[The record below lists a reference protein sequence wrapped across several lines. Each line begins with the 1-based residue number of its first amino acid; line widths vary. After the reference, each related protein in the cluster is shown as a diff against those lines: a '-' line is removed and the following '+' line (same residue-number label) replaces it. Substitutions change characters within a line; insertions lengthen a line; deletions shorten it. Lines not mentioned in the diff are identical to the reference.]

1 MVRASVVCISHGGG
15 PLPVIGGPGHRDIIH
30 SLKNRVPKI
39 LKIGTPEA
47 PRGIVC
53 VTAHWSEHQPTISS
67 ASHHDL
73 YYDYGGLPSEAYSLK
88 YNAMGSPAIAEDIK
102 KVLTEEGFTPILN
115 RKRGWDHG
123 VFIPMMLINPAEDIP
138 IIQLSILASEDPAEH
153 LRMGRALSKLRDSNI
168 AILGSGFASIHNN
181 RKVVPLMI
189 SDTRA
194 PAKLIKSASEWNSE
208 LTAAVTKER
217 RQDRA
222 KALEGWRNFIHSY
235 EMHPPGAA
243 DHFMPLLVC
252 AGAANDGA
260 ARKYKDDFLGMDIWT
275 YYWNDSHV

>member
-88 YNAMGSPAIAEDIK
+88 YNAMGSPAIAGDVKNVIA
-102 KVLTEEGFTPILN
+102 EEGFTPILN
-115 RKRGWDHG
+115 RKRG
-123 VFIPMMLINPAEDIP
+123 E
-138 IIQLSILASEDPAEH
+138 SEYRV
-153 LRMGRALSKLRDSNI
+153 LK
-168 AILGSGFASIHNN
+168 
-181 RKVVPLMI
+181 
-189 SDTRA
+189 
-194 PAKLIKSASEWNSE
+194 
-208 LTAAVTKER
+208 
-217 RQDRA
+217 
-222 KALEGWRNFIHSY
+222 
-235 EMHPPGAA
+235 
-243 DHFMPLLVC
+243 PLLRLP
-252 AGAANDGA
+252 AAQPS
-260 ARKYKDDFLGMDIWT
+260 RERQ
-275 YYWNDSHV
+275 

>member
-15 PLPVIGGPGHRDIIH
+15 PLPVIGGPGHGDIIH
-30 SLKNRVPKI
+30 SLKTRVPKI
-39 LKIGTPEA
+39 LKLGTPEA

-53 VTAHWSEHQPTISS
+53 VTAHWSERQPTVSS

-88 YNAMGSPAIAEDIK
+88 YKAKGSPAIAEDVK
-102 KVLTEEGFTPILN
+102 KVLAEEGLAPILN
-115 RKRGWDHG
+115 MKRGWDHG
-123 VFIPMMLINPAEDIP
+123 VFIPFMLINPAADIP
-138 IIQLSILASEDPAEH
+138 IIQLSILASEDPAQH
-153 LRMGRALSKLRDSNI
+153 LRMGRALSKLLDSNI

-181 RKVVPLMI
+181 SKVVPLI
-189 SDTRA
+189 INDTRA
-194 PAKLIKSASEWNSE
+194 SAKLIKGVSEWNAA

-217 RQDRA
+217 MEDRA
-222 KALEGWRNFIHSY
+222 KALEGWRGFVHSY

-252 AGAANDGA
+252 AGAAKDEVAGT
-260 ARKYKDDFLGMDIWT
+260 YKDDFFGVDIWT
-275 YYWNDSHV
+275 YYWSDIHV